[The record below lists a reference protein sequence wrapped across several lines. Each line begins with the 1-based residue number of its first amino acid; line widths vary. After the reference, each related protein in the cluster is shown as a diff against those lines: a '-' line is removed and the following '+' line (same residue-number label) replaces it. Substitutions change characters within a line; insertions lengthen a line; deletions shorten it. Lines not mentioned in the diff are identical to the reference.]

1 MKNDNTVKEEY
12 IEVTEKN
19 QISEKTGALDQLEDA
34 LVLSFLTRK
43 CLLCR
48 QKVEIRAMVEFFT
61 TNVQRNYRLFLT
73 QNFRVY
79 FT

>member
-19 QISEKTGALDQLEDA
+19 QISEKTETLDQLEDA

-48 QKVEIRAMVEFFT
+48 KKVEIRAMVEFLKKNFL
-61 TNVQRNYRLFLT
+61 RLI
-73 QNFRVY
+73 
-79 FT
+79 